1 MTHLTGLLSALLL
14 SVGLGLGLPAAVP
27 GAGADAAISREAEAV
42 FLTAADRE
50 AALVAAMAARMEL
63 MPQVAA
69 WKHRRG
75 QPILDPVREAE
86 VVRAWRAEAEALG
99 LAPDPMEDF
108 IRLQMAWA
116 RRRQDTLVGDWKA
129 AGVLPAEPPDLTTV
143 LRPRLDAVG
152 RQLLAAT
159 FLAAGEEAPQAADP
173 WAALAVL
180 PGLAPVE
187 WRELRA
193 ARNAL
198 RRTGPATLAGLRR
211 AGVFRVGTTGDY
223 APFSSDAGGV
233 LRGLDIDLARDL
245 AGALGLRPVFVPTSW
260 PGLMADLRAH
270 RFDLA
275 LSGITV
281 TAERAREAAFSL
293 AYLEDGK
300 TAIARRADA
309 LRFVTFAA
317 IDQPGVRVIVNPG
330 GTNERFV
337 RERLRQAEI
346 VLHPDNRTIFTAL
359 AEGRADVMFTDGIE
373 VRLQARRDPRL
384 AGTLV
389 APLTRAGKAVL
400 LPRDA
405 DLRPA
410 VDAWLEPLVAGGA
423 VAERLER
430 ALAEAAGEKRL

>member
-1 MTHLTGLLSALLL
+1 MSRRASLLSALLI
-14 SVGLGLGLPAAVP
+14 GLGVGLGLPAAVP
-27 GAGADAAISREAEAV
+27 GAHPDAAISREAEAV

-75 QPILDPVREAE
+75 QPVLDPVREAE
-86 VVRAWRAEAEALG
+86 VVRTWRADAEALG

-116 RRRQDTLVGDWKA
+116 RRRQESLVAEWQA
-129 AGVLPAEPPDLTTV
+129 AGVQPAEPPDLSTV

-152 RQLLAAT
+152 RQLLAAA
-159 FLAAGEEAPQAADP
+159 FLAAGEEAPATADP

-180 PGLAPVE
+180 PGLAPAE
-187 WRELRA
+187 GRELRA

-198 RRTGPATLAGLRR
+198 RRMGPATLAGLRR

-233 LRGLDIDLARDL
+233 LRGLDLDLARDL

-293 AYLEDGK
+293 AYLQDGK
-300 TAIARRADA
+300 TAISRRTDVP
-309 LRFVTFAA
+309 RFGTLAA

-337 RERLRQAEI
+337 RERLRHAEI

-384 AGTLV
+384 AGTLA

>member
-1 MTHLTGLLSALLL
+1 MNLSPRLFSRLLL
-14 SVGLGLGLPAAVP
+14 WASLGLGLGAAAAP
-27 GAGADAAISREAEAV
+27 GASPREAAPV
-42 FLTAADRE
+42 FLTAAERE
-50 AALVAAMAARMEL
+50 ASLVAVMLARSEL

-75 QPILDPVREAE
+75 QPVLDPVREAE
-86 VVRAWRAEAEALG
+86 VLRGWRVEAEALG
-99 LAPDPMEDF
+99 LAPGPMEDF
-108 IRLQMAWA
+108 LRLQIAWA
-116 RRRQDTLVGDWKA
+116 RRRQETLV
-129 AGVLPAEPPDLTTV
+129 AGWRASDLLPPEPPDLATV

-152 RQLLAAT
+152 RELLAAA
-159 FLAAGEEAPQAADP
+159 FLVAGEDPPVSPDP
-173 WAALAVL
+173 WRRLEALPRLEPAEFL
-180 PGLAPVE
+180 
-187 WRELRA
+187 ELRT
-193 ARNAL
+193 ARAGL
-198 RRTGPATLAGLRR
+198 RRTGPATLAALRR
-211 AGVFRVGTTGDY
+211 VGVLRVGTTGDY

-260 PGLMADLRAH
+260 SGLMADLRAH

-275 LSGITV
+275 LSGITA
-281 TAERAREAAFSL
+281 TEERAREAAFSV

-309 LRFVTFAA
+309 PRFSSLAA

-337 RERLRQAEI
+337 RERVRRAEI
-346 VLHPDNRTIFTAL
+346 LLHADNRTIFSVL

-384 AGTLV
+384 GGTL
-389 APLTRAGKAVL
+389 AEPLTRAGKAVL
-400 LPRDA
+400 LPREA
-405 DLRPA
+405 DWRAA
-410 VDAWLEPLVAGGA
+410 VDAWLGPLVTSGT

-430 ALAEAAGEKRL
+430 ALAEAAAEKRL